1 MLKFFS
7 INGNMGRL
15 DYYKSL
21 LFRLLVAAVTG
32 IILSLISLLVF
43 GELFVRLW
51 SLILYYPFFVPIDF
65 RRANDIRMN
74 WVWLFLGLFLSLL
87 PIAGL
92 LLNYNGIISNDAM
105 STILYNHGV
114 NIVLTIYSWVISL
127 LLLFMPGQ
135 AYKDFIRSKN
145 QGA

>member
-7 INGNMGRL
+7 INVNMGRL

-32 IILSLISLLVF
+32 IILGLICLLVF
-43 GELFVRLW
+43 GNPFIRLW
-51 SLILYYPFFVPIDF
+51 SFFLYYPFIVPVTF

-87 PIAGL
+87 PVAGL
-92 LLNYNGIISNDAM
+92 LLNHNGIISNAAM
-105 STILYNHGV
+105 STILYSPGI
-114 NIVLTIYSWVISL
+114 NIALTIYSWSISL

-135 AYKDFIRSKN
+135 VHKDFIRSKN

>member
-32 IILSLISLLVF
+32 IILSLICLLIF
-43 GELFVRLW
+43 GNPFIRLW
-51 SLILYYPFFVPIDF
+51 SFFLYYPFIVPVTF
-65 RRANDIRMN
+65 RRANDIRMS
-74 WVWLFLGLFLSLL
+74 WLWLFLGLFLSLL
-87 PIAGL
+87 PVAGL
-92 LLNYNGIISNDAM
+92 LLNYNDIISNTAM
-105 STILYNHGV
+105 STILYNPGI
-114 NIVLTIYSWVISL
+114 NIALTIYSWVIFL
-127 LLLFMPGQ
+127 LLLFVPGEVH
-135 AYKDFIRSKN
+135 KHFVRSKN

>member
-1 MLKFFS
+1 MSWL
-7 INGNMGRL
+7 
-15 DYYKSL
+15 
-21 LFRLLVAAVTG
+21 
-32 IILSLISLLVF
+32 
-43 GELFVRLW
+43 
-51 SLILYYPFFVPIDF
+51 
-65 RRANDIRMN
+65 
-74 WVWLFLGLFLSLL
+74 WLFLGLFLSLL
-87 PIAGL
+87 PVAGL